1 MGCAACKGADLNA
14 LESGVFADFEKNL
27 GFDRLKSIEIDR
39 ILHRYC
45 TFLKMSKTQIAI
57 AFREMNVS
65 LENYSDFIEWF
76 YDGDSY
82 LVKRLNCLG
91 IYLGQ
96 GDANEKIKL
105 LFQNFDEDASGTLS
119 ITEIEAMVSELIF
132 VSCLAIPSYTLSL
145 HRNNSNLRSYAS
157 KLTMLKPGMIR
168 HFTNLI
174 MDESL
179 EISQS
184 QFSDCFKNKKILN
197 LLSTSRLRMYGASLY
212 EDVIKPADIIMASLN
227 NPISLET
234 EIVRRFSTVS
244 PTRKKVQLHKSSKST
259 RW

>member
-1 MGCAACKGADLNA
+1 MGCTACKGSDTNT
-14 LESGVFADFEKNL
+14 LESGVFADFEKNI
-27 GFDRLKSIEIDR
+27 GFERLKAIEIDR

-45 TFLKMSKTQIAI
+45 TFLKMSKTQMAKAI
-57 AFREMNVS
+57 REMNVS
-65 LENYSDFIEWF
+65 LENHSDFIKWF

-91 IYLGQ
+91 ILLGQ
-96 GDANEKIKL
+96 GDTNEKIKL

-119 ITEIEAMVSELIF
+119 IIEIENMVSEIVF

-145 HRNNSNLRSYAS
+145 HPNNPNLRSYAS
-157 KLTMLKPGMIR
+157 KLSMLKSGMTR
-168 HFTNLI
+168 HFTTLI
-174 MDESL
+174 MDESI

-184 QFSDCFKNKKILN
+184 EFSDCFKNKKILN

-212 EDVIKPADIIMASLN
+212 EDVIKPADIIMASLD
-227 NPISLET
+227 NPET
-234 EIVRRFSTVS
+234 LDTNIVRRISIVS
-244 PTRKKVQLHKSSKST
+244 PNRKKIQFHRSSKST